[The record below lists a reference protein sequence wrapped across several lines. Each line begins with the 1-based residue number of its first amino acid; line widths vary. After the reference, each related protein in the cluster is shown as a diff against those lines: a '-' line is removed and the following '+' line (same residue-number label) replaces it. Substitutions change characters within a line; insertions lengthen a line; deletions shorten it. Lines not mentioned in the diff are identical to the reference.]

1 MHRRE
6 LERER
11 SRKRRGGVKT
21 QTQDELVAKR
31 DADPDCRYPR
41 RNAADEG
48 RGLFEEIFGGD
59 ARRRTGEGGGSDG

>member
-21 QTQDELVAKR
+21 QTQDELVAER
-31 DADPDCRYPR
+31 DADPDYRYPR
-41 RNAADEG
+41 RKALDDELLDIERIFTDAPRGEG
-48 RGLFEEIFGGD
+48 RNAGG
-59 ARRRTGEGGGSDG
+59 